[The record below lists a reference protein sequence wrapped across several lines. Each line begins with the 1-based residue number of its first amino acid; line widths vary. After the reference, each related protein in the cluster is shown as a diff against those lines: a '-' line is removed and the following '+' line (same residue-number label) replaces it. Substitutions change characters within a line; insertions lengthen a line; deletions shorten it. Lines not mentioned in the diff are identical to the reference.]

1 MLHCNVWMW
10 GVCTIETFCVQA
22 FLFKCLGVIM
32 RKATQRQF
40 VQKLLDTVF
49 SAVKHSNQ
57 VEREVLDINI
67 TVHALTDVKC
77 SKSVKYQNT

>member
-1 MLHCNVWMW
+1 M
-10 GVCTIETFCVQA
+10 QA

-57 VEREVLDINI
+57 VEREVLVINI

-77 SKSVKYQNT
+77 SSQ